1 MYSPIMRILIA
12 DDHQFILESIEIL
25 LSTIPDFEVVATHNN
40 AKDLLRSLE
49 LYTEIDLVMTDYNMP
64 EMNGIELTYQIRQK
78 YPQVK
83 VLLLTVSEDFQT
95 IQEAFQAG
103 VAGYVM
109 KKAGKEEFEKA
120 LKVIASGQ
128 KYYSESVVFELLNRD
143 KKMSDLVGNTI
154 KDDLANLSGR
164 EIEIIKLIA
173 EEHSTNVIA
182 EKLFL
187 SPATVETHRHNILKK
202 LGIKNVVGLVK
213 FAIKNG
219 LI

>member
-1 MYSPIMRILIA
+1 MRILIA

-25 LSTIPDFEVVATHNN
+25 LSTMPNFEVVATHNN

-49 LYTEIDLVMTDYNMP
+49 IYPGIDLVMTDYNMP

-78 YPQVK
+78 FPLVK

-120 LKVIASGQ
+120 LKVIAAGQ

-143 KKMSDLVGNTI
+143 KKMSDMVGNSL
-154 KDDLANLSGR
+154 KADLVNLSGR

>member
-1 MYSPIMRILIA
+1 MRILIA

-25 LSTIPDFEVVATHNN
+25 LSTLPDFEVVGTYSNGRE
-40 AKDLLRSLE
+40 LLNSLAIHE
-49 LYTEIDLVMTDYNMP
+49 NIDLVMTDYNMP
-64 EMNGIELTYQIRQK
+64 EMNGIELTYKIRQN
-78 YPQVK
+78 YPAVK
-83 VLLLTVSEDFQT
+83 VLLLTVSEEVQT

-103 VAGYVM
+103 VSGYVM

-120 LKVIASGQ
+120 IKIVASGK

-143 KKMSDLVGNTI
+143 KKMSDLVGDTI
-154 KDDLANLSGR
+154 KDDLMNLSAR

-202 LGIKNVVGLVK
+202 LRIKNSIGLVK
-213 FAIKNG
+213 FAMKNG

>member
-1 MYSPIMRILIA
+1 MRILIA

-25 LSTIPDFEVVATHNN
+25 LSTLPDFEVVGTYSNGRE
-40 AKDLLRSLE
+40 LLNSLAIHE
-49 LYTEIDLVMTDYNMP
+49 NIDLVMTDYNMP
-64 EMNGIELTYQIRQK
+64 EMNGIELTYKIRQN
-78 YPQVK
+78 YPAIK
-83 VLLLTVSEDFQT
+83 VLLLTVSEEVQT

-103 VAGYVM
+103 VSGYVM

-120 LKVIASGQ
+120 IKIVASGK

-143 KKMSDLVGNTI
+143 KKMSDLVGDTI
-154 KDDLANLSGR
+154 KDDLMNLSAR

-202 LGIKNVVGLVK
+202 LRIKNSIGLVK
-213 FAIKNG
+213 FAMKNG